1 MRTLTRIIVLVAG
14 MAGMAG
20 MAAVAAP
27 VRAEISVDLAKKCN
41 AMMVKA
47 HPTQMYG
54 ATGTAGL
61 QREYFKQC
69 INQQGKMDDRP
80 EPTTTGQSAR

>member
-14 MAGMAG
+14 MAS
-20 MAAVAAP
+20 MAAVAAS
-27 VRAEISVDLAKKCN
+27 VRAEISADLAKKCN

>member
-1 MRTLTRIIVLVAG
+1 MLVVA
-14 MAGMAG
+14 
-20 MAAVAAP
+20 MAAAVP
-27 VRAEISVDLAKKCN
+27 VCAEISADLAKKCN
-41 AMMVKA
+41 IMMAKA
-47 HPTQMYG
+47 HPTQLYG

-80 EPTTTGQSAR
+80 EPTTTGQSTR